1 MYKTVVAE
9 ANMVSMKTVTI
20 NFTIVGTREKSTFVV
35 KVKSSARIN
44 LKEVKHHVKAS
55 KGIVGK
61 ILHNNAELS
70 EEMTLAE
77 AGTVLDMES
86 YTPPKL
92 FKHKIAVKHL
102 TGEVINVQVHSGT
115 VFADLKHKI
124 HDETGIPVDKQ
135 ILEYRSRPLNPD
147 KQLVEVCVHLSTHI
161 IPNHS

>member
-1 MYKTVVAE
+1 
-9 ANMVSMKTVTI
+9 MVSMKTVTI
-20 NFTIVGTREKSTFVV
+20 NFTIVGTRKKSTFYV
-35 KVKSSARIN
+35 KVKSSAHI
-44 LKEVKHHVKAS
+44 KDVKHHVKAS

-61 ILHNNAELS
+61 ILQNNAELS
-70 EEMTLAE
+70 DETTLAE

-92 FKHKIAVKHL
+92 FKHKIAVKRL

-124 HDETGIPVDKQ
+124 QDETGIPVDKQ

-147 KQLVEVCVHLSTHI
+147 KRVVEVCVHSSTHI
-161 IPNHS
+161 ILKLRKSEFVFAC